1 MALIEKKDIIS
12 QDAEQPLDR
21 LIQQFTEANNAF
33 KELTVSSK
41 ALQQALNGVNKEN
54 SGDEAKKLI
63 AINAQLI
70 QTNKELEAVQKT
82 ILTTSTELQ
91 RIQQKRVA
99 ASTETAKQIAAEKV
113 ELQNMNRELTT
124 NAKIQSSTTSAMQ
137 KYKLELRELKGV
149 LLTAAAGTK
158 EYNEALKRAAFLT
171 DELGDMQARVK
182 GTAMDFEGVMSN
194 VVKVTSGAAS
204 AFEATQGAMALF
216 GAESED
222 MQKAML
228 KVQAAIALANGLQGL
243 DGFGKSLKNLGT
255 QIKTWAASVK
265 TSLLST
271 GIGAVVVALGLIIA
285 NWDKIKQAM
294 TGVGGAQVR
303 LNELAKENLKVQE
316 LNTRSIE
323 ASDALLRAQGKTER
337 QIIELKKQAVKAEL
351 IKAEIALDSQ
361 RRINKAQIEAESRN
375 LMLMKSLMDPVRAM
389 LEVIE
394 KTIAK
399 LGAFVG
405 KKWDLGLTKSFDELN
420 TWFSKGF
427 FDPEEMKKK
436 FDAEDAEA
444 QIHVK
449 ELWGKYLTL
458 NENLKEL
465 NKKEVADY
473 KEKIDQKKKLDE
485 ENEKRLNDI
494 EESFFDNL
502 REKAEAELKEKEELD
517 KKIAE
522 EDEAALAKAKER
534 HDKFLQNK
542 IDEEEKAAKII
553 ADKKKEIAETTEKQA
568 IDFASDIFGQYQDE
582 KVNDIQENAKI
593 EEDLLKNKLDKGL
606 ITEEQYNSELKKIRS
621 NAKTEEAKAEKK
633 KALFDIAINT
643 AVAAVKALP
652 NWVLSLF
659 VVAQGAIQA
668 AFVAAKPIPKYAKGG
683 KIKGPSHSDGGV
695 LIEAEGNEFMVNK
708 NDALKAPKTLDLIN
722 KGLLSDKE
730 ILSKK
735 DVNLDYLIVAQLKK
749 NNRINEKV
757 LTAVSNGVYTYE
769 VNGVRHIVF
778 ADGSRVM
785 NEFPRKKE

>member
-12 QDAEQPLDR
+12 QDAEQPLDK

-70 QTNKELEAVQKT
+70 QTNKELESVQKT
-82 ILTTSTELQ
+82 ILTTSNELQ
-91 RIQQKRVA
+91 RIQQKRIALSTEA
-99 ASTETAKQIAAEKV
+99 AQETAKERV
-113 ELQNMNRELTT
+113 ELQNANRQLVT
-124 NAKIQSSTTSAMQ
+124 NAKLQSNTTNELQ
-137 KYKLELRELKGV
+137 RYKLELRELKST
-149 LLTAAAGTK
+149 LLTAKQGTD
-158 EYNEALKRAAFLT
+158 EYNKALQRAAFLT

-194 VVKVTSGAAS
+194 VVKVTSGFAS

-216 GAESED
+216 GDESED
-222 MQKAML
+222 VQKAML

-243 DGFGKSLKNLGT
+243 DGMGKALKNLGT
-255 QIKTWAASVK
+255 QMMNFGPIQKTVTTLQYLWNAAVRANPIVAAISA
-265 TSLLST
+265 
-271 GIGAVVVALGLIIA
+271 IVALSAAVYGLTKA
-285 NWDKIKQAM
+285 FSEDTEEIKK
-294 TGVGGAQVR
+294 
-303 LNELAKENLKVQE
+303 N
-316 LNTRSIE
+316 NT
-323 ASDALLRAQGKTER
+323 ASDGLVLGSE
-337 QIIELKKQAVKAEL
+337 ELKKAHEEHIEIMKQLDIEYDVITGKITEFQAKVKEL
-351 IKAEIALDSQ
+351 EIEYKKDIRSIQ
-361 RRINKAQIEAESRN
+361 EETKKQ
-375 LMLMKSLMDPVRAM
+375 
-389 LEVIE
+389 LED
-394 KTIAK
+394 T
-399 LGAFVG
+399 G
-405 KKWDLGLTKSFDELN
+405 
-420 TWFSKGF
+420 GF
-427 FDPEEMKKK
+427 FDDFFSRAFSRTKMDENGKITTTYDEKL
-436 FDAEDAEA
+436 E
-444 QIHVK
+444 K
-449 ELWGKYLTL
+449 ERQKIRNDGIQKQVDKIL
-458 NENLKEL
+458 EH
-465 NKKEVADY
+465 NKK
-473 KEKIDQKKKLDE
+473 
-485 ENEKRLNDI
+485 
-494 EESFFDNL
+494 L
-502 REKAEAELKEKEELD
+502 RN
-517 KKIAE
+517 IA
-522 EDEAALAKAKER
+522 A
-534 HDKFLQNK
+534 
-542 IDEEEKAAKII
+542 EEEKQKKEAEQKAEEERQKQAEDNFKKFTEKRKKQQDEFNKYWEEASKNVNYETRIEEEELLTQTLYEQDQIRLANTVYIQSEEDRLAEERAAKEIQRELEI
-553 ADKKKEIAETTEKQA
+553 AEKKKEIRTNLEKQS
-568 IDFASDIFGQYQDE
+568 IDFASDIFSTYQDE
-582 KVNDIQENAKI
+582 KIFEIQEASKI